1 MAASGFWRQTVCY
14 LSARFFFVTT
24 GTTFLWLVTEKWRWQ
39 SYAMSLECHILYS
52 LNNIVKLCE
61 SVWIF
66 EYYSFHL
73 TSLRLIFLWLSL
85 CLHNNYHIAIMRNNT
100 YFKVSCLRYD
110 FMRKLEVIREKNSMS
125 SFHVLCP
132 FTVSTLTGHEWV

>member
-1 MAASGFWRQTVCY
+1 MDFGDRLCA
-14 LSARFFFVTT
+14 
-24 GTTFLWLVTEKWRWQ
+24 TFLLDIFCDYRHNLSLASFDKWRWQ

-52 LNNIVKLCE
+52 LKNIVKLCE

-85 CLHNNYHIAIMRNNT
+85 CLCNNYHIAIMRNNT
-100 YFKVSCLRYD
+100 YFKISCLRYD
-110 FMRKLEVIREKNSMS
+110 FMPKLEVIREKNSMS
-125 SFHVLCP
+125 TFHVLCP
-132 FTVSTLTGHEWV
+132 FTVTTLTREWV